1 MYDRERHHNQPIIQT
16 YMHSEHCQ
24 KHNGMQREDGLNSE
38 GKLVTVGISN
48 RASADCTEVVGH
60 DQPACGIQYK
70 QHCSELSGTC

>member
-1 MYDRERHHNQPIIQT
+1 
-16 YMHSEHCQ
+16 
-24 KHNGMQREDGLNSE
+24 MQREDGLNSE